1 MSGGSLHRADPR
13 QTGRKNRL
21 QQRGHTPRKKYLHA
35 PPAWPAAAESLNGRC
50 RSARLA
56 RRRSSTV
63 HTNAPPGAFAGACN
77 RSSQTARVNVPGR
90 TPNSCAAAFVP
101 MSDIIV
107 SSESVRDWYMLKKRA
122 TPKPYPSIIR
132 GENASKKR
140 ADAALTVF
148 RHDLTNGSSGTKKTF
163 TKLSRNRLNLNHLP
177 VVPASTITR
186 CMART
191 AT

>member
-1 MSGGSLHRADPR
+1 
-13 QTGRKNRL
+13 
-21 QQRGHTPRKKYLHA
+21 
-35 PPAWPAAAESLNGRC
+35 
-50 RSARLA
+50 
-56 RRRSSTV
+56 
-63 HTNAPPGAFAGACN
+63 
-77 RSSQTARVNVPGR
+77 
-90 TPNSCAAAFVP
+90 

-163 TKLSRNRLNLNHLP
+163 TKLSRNRLNLNHQPAVPVSTIIPMHGQDLDVYLP
-177 VVPASTITR
+177 VVPA
-186 CMART
+186 
-191 AT
+191 ATCAKTKALYNKRREWA